1 MAVNIRDIQADDRIS
16 FEVYPYAILGTN
28 FKNVTVE
35 GIVTASVA
43 SAMGFDV
50 AAAGQQVYPSL
61 PAGSAPVDP
70 TQYNY
75 IRVRMANNESVMFIG
90 IPWIVANTLERVDG
104 KRLTLVWDDV
114 DNKMYDR
121 ILLAVRQNNAP
132 PTSVTYE

>member
-1 MAVNIRDIQADDRIS
+1 
-16 FEVYPYAILGTN
+16 
-28 FKNVTVE
+28 
-35 GIVTASVA
+35 
-43 SAMGFDV
+43 MG
-50 AAAGQQVYPSL
+50 
-61 PAGSAPVDP
+61 
-70 TQYNY
+70 
-75 IRVRMANNESVMFIG
+75 VRMAYNECVMFIG